1 MSSEGAQSGKSID
14 LSRFAGDFL
23 QEAME
28 HLVRMESLLVAMDPS
43 APNVDDV
50 NAIFRAAHS
59 IKGGSGMFGFAD
71 TTTLTHELESL
82 LDKVRKSELALTAD
96 IVGILLEAADLL
108 RAQLEFRAQ
117 RRAPPD
123 VDLDAL
129 CGRIRAC
136 VAVVGAPPAHLRS
149 ADPNVTARIL
159 NIAYPAGTLDDATTT
174 ELFAQLAELGT
185 LDTQHGADADGQ
197 RRISLVTTEREEVV
211 LTLFDFVMDARHV
224 HIETEAP
231 RQPGSSESRLFEAR
245 PEKPV
250 AVDKPQQPASV
261 SVSNA
266 SAHHDS
272 IRVSVD
278 KIDLLLNQVGELV
291 ITQAMLA
298 QSIEE
303 LDPVHQ
309 ARLLA
314 RIADLQRNT
323 RDLQESVMSIRMLPI
338 ASVFA
343 RFPRLARDLAAKLG
357 KEVQV
362 RMEGETTEL
371 DKGLIELVM
380 DPLVHLV
387 RNAIDHGIERVEDRL
402 AAGKPRAGVLTLRAH
417 HQGGNI
423 LVEVADDGRG
433 LSRDKIMAKARERG
447 FQVSDT
453 LTDREVWAFVF
464 EPGFST
470 ADVVTDI
477 SGRGVGMDVVKK
489 NIASLGGS
497 IVLESVQGSGT
508 RISIRLP
515 LTLAIMD
522 GLAVGVGDERYI
534 IPLAGI
540 LESLQVDQQRL
551 RSVAGQGVVVDVR
564 NEFVPVVYLSSF
576 FGIAP
581 RGVARAQDGPEM
593 IVVVETEGAKVALAV
608 DELLGQNQV
617 VVKSL
622 DANYRRVRG
631 LAGATIMGDGRVA
644 CILDLAAIVR
654 HRASAP
660 SSTVH

>member
-1 MSSEGAQSGKSID
+1 M
-14 LSRFAGDFL
+14 
-23 QEAME
+23 
-28 HLVRMESLLVAMDPS
+28 
-43 APNVDDV
+43 
-50 NAIFRAAHS
+50 
-59 IKGGSGMFGFAD
+59 
-71 TTTLTHELESL
+71 
-82 LDKVRKSELALTAD
+82 
-96 IVGILLEAADLL
+96 
-108 RAQLEFRAQ
+108 
-117 RRAPPD
+117 
-123 VDLDAL
+123 
-129 CGRIRAC
+129 
-136 VAVVGAPPAHLRS
+136 
-149 ADPNVTARIL
+149 ARIL
-159 NIAYPAGTLDDATTT
+159 NITYPASTLDPATTT
-174 ELFAQLAELGT
+174 ELFAQLAELGA
-185 LDTQHGADADGQ
+185 LDTQDGVDAEGQ
-197 RRISLVTTEREEVV
+197 RRIRLVTTEREEVV

-231 RQPGSSESRLFEAR
+231 RQPASSDSGLFEAL
-245 PEKPV
+245 PEKAV
-250 AVDKPQQPASV
+250 AIEKPQQPASV

-387 RNAIDHGIERVEDRL
+387 RNAIDHGFERVEDRL

-522 GLAVGVGDERYI
+522 GLAVGVGEERYI

-540 LESLQVDQQRL
+540 LESLHVDQNRL
-551 RSVAGQGVVVDVR
+551 RSVAGQGLVVDVR

-581 RGVARAQDGPEM
+581 RRVARAQDAPEM